1 MKPIPFPT
9 KAKTKEPEAPDLSPG
24 VLPEIS
30 NLSKK
35 DPFDTQLV
43 QANVVNTEMTKETP
57 ADTELNREVP
67 EKSALTK
74 EAPQTIPVENCV
86 KIGDELIE
94 IKPTKLKYFRNKMA
108 SAYSVLKIVPLNELL
123 TYGKGVIDEKRDA
136 DQLLFDF
143 LVAVF
148 DGSDIV
154 RDHYEDMTAD
164 DIEQIFKI
172 FGRLNHIDEKEEQQR
187 KNREAQV
194 KH

>member
-1 MKPIPFPT
+1 MKPIPFATNPNKKSPET
-9 KAKTKEPEAPDLSPG
+9 PNTSSGPPPEESKEMKQEP
-24 VLPEIS
+24 I
-30 NLSKK
+30 
-35 DPFDTQLV
+35 DPKLV
-43 QANVVNTEMTKETP
+43 QSNVVAAPMNREQPAETNMNRE
-57 ADTELNREVP
+57 ASEESVLNREPP
-67 EKSALTK
+67 E
-74 EAPQTIPVENCV
+74 TIPKENCV

-94 IKPTKLKYFRNKMA
+94 IKPTKLKYFRNNMA
-108 SAYSVLKIVPLNELL
+108 ASYSVLKIVPLNELL

-148 DGSDIV
+148 DDVSIV

-164 DIEQIFKI
+164 DVEQILKI

>member
-9 KAKTKEPEAPDLSPG
+9 KPDTKKPEVSEINPTPIPDESNFSKDEPLDT
-24 VLPEIS
+24 VLTGSEV
-30 NLSKK
+30 K
-35 DPFDTQLV
+35 DPSLDREQPV
-43 QANVVNTEMTKETP
+43 DTEMNKDMPNESKL
-57 ADTELNREVP
+57 D
-67 EKSALTK
+67 K
-74 EAPQTIPVENCV
+74 EAPQTIPIENCI
-86 KIGDELIE
+86 KLGDELIE

-108 SAYSVLKIVPLNELL
+108 SAYGVLKIVPLNELL
-123 TYGKGVIDEKRDA
+123 AYGKGVIDEKRDA

-148 DGSDIV
+148 DNVEIV
-154 RDHYEDMTAD
+154 RDHYEEMTAD
-164 DIEQIFKI
+164 DVEQIFKI

>member
-9 KAKTKEPEAPDLSPG
+9 KPNAKK
-24 VLPEIS
+24 PEIPDTS
-30 NLSKK
+30 SGPIPEESKIVK
-35 DPFDTQLV
+35 AEPSDTPLV
-43 QANVVNTEMTKETP
+43 QANVVNPAMNREEPVDTEMNKEAP
-57 ADTELNREVP
+57 V
-67 EKSALTK
+67 KSELTK
-74 EAPQTIPVENCV
+74 EPPQTIPLENCV
-86 KIGDELIE
+86 KLGDELIE

-123 TYGKGVIDEKRDA
+123 AYGKGVIDEKRDA

-148 DGSDIV
+148 DNSDIV
-154 RDHYEDMTAD
+154 RDHYEDMTAED
-164 DIEQIFKI
+164 VEQIFKI